1 MTVLVLGGAGYIGSH
16 AVDQLI
22 TKGYDVAVVDNL
34 KTGHKE
40 SLPDKS
46 RFYQGDIRDKAFME
60 DVFTKENIEGVIH
73 FAASSLVGESMEI
86 PLDYLNNNV
95 YGTQVVLEVMEK
107 YNVKSIIFSSS
118 AATYGEP
125 KVIPIEETA
134 ATNPES
140 TYGETKLMM
149 EKMLKWCDK
158 AYGMRFVALRYFNVA
173 GAKLDG
179 TIGEDHNPE
188 SHLLPIIL
196 QTALGQREK
205 FTIYGEDYETPDGTC
220 IRDYVHVVDLIDA
233 HILALEYLQAGNSS
247 NTFNLGS
254 STGFSVKQMLEAARE
269 VTGKEIPATVVSRR
283 AGDPSTL
290 IAASDKAR
298 EVLGWK
304 PQYTDVNKIIE
315 SAWNWHVKHPDGYG
329 AKIIHL
335 NKNILDK

>member
-40 SLPDKS
+40 SLPDKA
-46 RFYQGDIRDKAFME
+46 RFYQGDIRDKVFME

-95 YGTQVVLEVMEK
+95 YGTQIVLEVMEK

-173 GAKLDG
+173 GAKVDG

-304 PQYTDVNKIIE
+304 PQYTEVNKIIE
-315 SAWNWHVKHPDGYG
+315 SAWNWHVKHPEGYG
-329 AKIIHL
+329 GESMKF
-335 NKNILDK
+335 

>member
-40 SLPDKS
+40 SLPDKA

-86 PLDYLNNNV
+86 PLDYFNNNV

-125 KVIPIEETA
+125 KFIPIEETA
-134 ATNPES
+134 ETNPES

-315 SAWNWHVKHPDGYG
+315 SAWNWHGKHPEGY
-329 AKIIHL
+329 
-335 NKNILDK
+335 